1 MSVLSEHNKRLC
13 QLVPSAG
20 RRNELRAFAY
30 NILERGDSMDN
41 AILMAM
47 REKGIS
53 LSIAREVV
61 AWVASN
67 SFNQRNGIVRS

>member
-1 MSVLSEHNKRLC
+1 MSVLSDHNKRLC
-13 QLVPSAG
+13 QLIPSAG

-41 AILMAM
+41 AIRMAM

-53 LSIAREVV
+53 LPVAREVV
-61 AWVASN
+61 AWVATN
-67 SFNQRNGIVRS
+67 SFNQQSGIVRN